1 MKDLEIILK
10 YSYTHNQK
18 KMKHVLKLSCMLLI
32 MILCSESAHA
42 QLVRLRQLERS
53 PDSLN
58 MIRTN
63 ATGIS
68 QYAKDTMYFDNDTLY
83 VDVLFYPDSSIRRV
97 HAVEIG
103 GGGGGTVTSVGFTS
117 TDLTVTGSPIT
128 TSGTIT
134 ANIADKAVTFA
145 KIQDID
151 ENRILGRSR
160 SIGTGSV
167 QQILPLPPLSL
178 ESQLLAILLENPSRL
193 IGRRSGSAGTAEEII
208 LGTGL
213 SMSGTTL
220 SATNNG
226 TVTSVG
232 ISSTDLSITNSPIT
246 TSGNIVANIN
256 NLAVTTAKLANSA
269 VTTDKINNTAVT
281 NAKLADNAVTTA
293 KIQNSAV
300 TYDKIQN
307 VTSARLLG
315 RHSSGNGVVQEV
327 SIGTGLSLNVSTG
340 VLSATSASNW
350 TLSSS
355 YLYPN
360 STSTRVGIGYDSE
373 ISSSYR
379 LEVNGITYNS
389 SEMYIGGVLSLS
401 AFNRGTLNVR
411 LNDSGVQGGIG
422 FFTQSATSHSLSG
435 LFETSIWG
443 RIAPTFTGT
452 TMTGIS
458 NNENNSPLVL
468 EGIANNTTHRFSSIV
483 RIRGSVRSGSGRGT
497 AGSGDTVFDVFNNNT
512 AMFTITGT
520 TVESNAPFVLPNW
533 TTAGRPSTPA
543 NGTIGYNTS
552 TGKIE
557 AYAAGAWVNLH

>member
-1 MKDLEIILK
+1 MKALKIFLK
-10 YSYTHNQK
+10 YSFIYNLA
-18 KMKHVLKLSCMLLI
+18 KMKHALVLLI
-32 MILCSESAHA
+32 LTISLMSTIRLEA
-42 QLVRLRQLERS
+42 QLVRLRQIERS

-63 ATGIS
+63 ATGVS
-68 QYAKDTMYFDNDTLY
+68 QYAKDTMYFANDTLY
-83 VDVLFYPDSSIRRV
+83 TDVLFYPDSSVRRV
-97 HAVEIG
+97 HAVEITT
-103 GGGGGTVTSVGFTS
+103 GGGGTVTSVGFSS
-117 TDLTVTGSPIT
+117 TDLTVSGSPIT
-128 TSGTIT
+128 TAGTIT
-134 ANIADKAVTFA
+134 ANIANKAVTFP
-145 KIQDID
+145 KMQDISD
-151 ENRILGRSR
+151 NRLLGRSR
-160 SIGTGSV
+160 GIGSGEI
-167 QQILPLPPLSL
+167 QQILPLQPLSL
-178 ESQLLAILLENPSRL
+178 ESQILAIVLENPSRL
-193 IGRRSGSAGTAEEII
+193 IGRRSGTAGTAEEII

-281 NAKLADNAVTTA
+281 NAKLADNAVTTS

-307 VTSARLLG
+307 VTFARLLG
-315 RHSSGNGVVQEV
+315 RHSSGNGVVQEIQ
-327 SIGTGLSLNVSTG
+327 IGSGLALNISTG
-340 VLSATSASNW
+340 VLSATGSSNW
-350 TLSSS
+350 TLASS
-355 YLYPN
+355 YLTPN
-360 STSTRVGIGYDSE
+360 ATTTRVGIGYSSE
-373 ISSSYR
+373 VSSSYR

-389 SEMYIGGVLSLS
+389 SEMYVGGVLNLS

-443 RIAPTFTGT
+443 KIAPTFEGT

-458 NNENNSPLVL
+458 NNESNPALTL
-468 EGIANNTTHRFSSIV
+468 EGISNNTLHRFSSVV

-497 AGSGDTVFDVFNNNT
+497 AGSGDTVFDVYNNNT
-512 AMFTITGT
+512 PMLTVTGT
-520 TVESNAPFVLPNW
+520 TVISNAPFVLPSW
-533 TTAGRPSTPA
+533 TTAGRPSTPQ
-543 NGTIGYNTS
+543 NGTIGYNS
-552 TGKIE
+552 TLGKIE
-557 AYAAGAWVNLH
+557 AYAAGAWVSLH